1 MNLECTVVS
10 GWNLLFILSWQFIN
24 ARNIYVATS
33 SDSPHIL
40 PLSTEPGL
48 QDSKAFLPSRDFGS
62 ATIISDDTW
71 KLDSGC
77 LASVLFSRLV
87 SCSSVR
93 RSLL

>member
-1 MNLECTVVS
+1 MYRGLWMESTFLFS
-10 GWNLLFILSWQFIN
+10 LGGLLMPSS
-24 ARNIYVATS
+24 RNIYVVTS

-40 PLSTEPGL
+40 PFSTEPGL
-48 QDSKAFLPSRDFGS
+48 QDRKAFLASRDFGS
-62 ATIISDDTW
+62 ATIISEDTW